1 MRCEFAFADVD
12 ECIVT
17 PEVCGTGGTCVNT
30 VGSYVC
36 TCTSG
41 YIWSSDDG
49 TCVSKLHVSS
59 NAMCTHTSTC
69 MTQCTHQWLQYC
81 YNTHTLQHAGLNAHT
96 NGCSIATTCRTQCT
110 HQWLQYCYNTHFN
123 LHDSMHTPMV
133 AVLLQHT
140 LQHAGLNAH
149 TNGCSIA
156 TTYTVQHA
164 GLNAHTNG
172 CITHTSICMTQC
184 THQWL

>member
-49 TCVSKLHVSS
+49 TCVSKLCNVH
-59 NAMCTHTSTC
+59 TH
-69 MTQCTHQWLQYC
+69 L
-81 YNTHTLQHAGLNAHT
+81 
-96 NGCSIATTCRTQCT
+96 
-110 HQWLQYCYNTHFN
+110 N
-123 LHDSMHTPMV
+123 LHDSPMV

-156 TTYTVQHA
+156 IYNTH
-164 GLNAHTNG
+164 LNMQDSMHTP
-172 CITHTSICMTQC
+172 MVA
-184 THQWL
+184 